1 VDFHR
6 RVSGLVRKKEEVN
19 PMTRIL
25 LISPSRELLI
35 KDIPVFDND
44 DVKKI
49 KDFIGNTESEYR
61 DLERIIINRGTIRI
75 MERGEEIPV
84 PSVDDM
90 VKESYGNNKKFL
102 PSMNK
107 KPRTEEELSRAA
119 KDLWDQRI
127 KEDAEKAD

>member
-1 VDFHR
+1 
-6 RVSGLVRKKEEVN
+6 
-19 PMTRIL
+19 MTRIL
-25 LISPSRELLI
+25 LISPSSELLI
-35 KDIPVFDND
+35 KDIPVFDHD

-49 KDFIGNTESEYR
+49 KDFIGNTKSEYG

-84 PSVDDM
+84 PSVSDM
-90 VKESYGNNKKFL
+90 VKESYGNNKEFL

-127 KEDAEKAD
+127 KEDAEKTD

>member
-1 VDFHR
+1 
-6 RVSGLVRKKEEVN
+6 
-19 PMTRIL
+19 MTRIL

-49 KDFIGNTESEYR
+49 KDFIENTKSGYD

-75 MERGEEIPV
+75 MGKEEDIPV
-84 PSVDDM
+84 PSVSEM
-90 VKESYGNNKKFL
+90 VKESYGNNKEQL
-102 PSMNK
+102 VHMDR

-119 KDLWDQRI
+119 KDLWDQRM
-127 KEDAEKAD
+127 KEDEE